1 MKSDIDERTYFEEHG
16 EALVRQMGLSKKEFA
31 ERMGISKQNV
41 NLVFK
46 TKNILTLRKAAQV
59 LDVPLET
66 LIADATEQEEITI
79 NGYVEV
85 NRELYRVRDK
95 EELLR
100 VLQVVEAL
108 EAKSAQAEEYH
119 NNIEY

>member
-100 VLQVVEAL
+100 VLQVVEEL

>member
-1 MKSDIDERTYFEEHG
+1 MPYEGFTVLLEVRS
-16 EALVRQMGLSKKEFA
+16 LVRQMGLSKKEFA

-100 VLQVVEAL
+100 VLQVVEEL
-108 EAKSAQAEEYH
+108 EAKSAQVEEYQH
-119 NNIEY
+119 NIEY

>member
-85 NRELYRVRDK
+85 NRELFRVRDK

-100 VLQVVEAL
+100 VLQVVEEL
-108 EAKSAQAEEYH
+108 EAKNGTGRRVSQ
-119 NNIEY
+119 

>member
-1 MKSDIDERTYFEEHG
+1 MKSDIDEKTYFEEHG

-46 TKNILTLRKAAQV
+46 TKNILTLKKAAQV

-66 LIADATEQEEITI
+66 LIADATGQEEIII

-85 NRELYRVRDK
+85 NRDLYRVRDK

-100 VLQVVEAL
+100 VLQVVEEL
-108 EAKSAQAEEYH
+108 EAKLAHAEEYQH
-119 NNIEY
+119 NMEY

>member
-1 MKSDIDERTYFEEHG
+1 MKSFTDDKTFFEAHG
-16 EALVRQMGLSKKEFA
+16 DALVRRMGLSKTEFA
-31 ERMGISKQNV
+31 EKMGVKKQNV
-41 NLVFK
+41 NAVFA
-46 TKNILTLRKAAQV
+46 TKNILILKKAAQV

-66 LIADATEQEEITI
+66 LIADPEEKEDITI

-85 NRELYRVRDK
+85 NKELFRVRDK

-100 VLQVVEAL
+100 VLQAVEEL
-108 EAKSAQAEEYH
+108 ERGGRIPEEYH

>member
-100 VLQVVEAL
+100 VLQVVEEL
-108 EAKSAQAEEYH
+108 EAKSAQAEEYR
-119 NNIEY
+119 NKIEY